1 MRCKSPKTTPSLE
14 LFNYEHWG
22 RSVLEAVKR
31 TARPETVNL
40 ADAEMKC
47 QALYIQ
53 YFEEVI
59 VWFCDLTILW
69 KGRHGLLI
77 QIAQFFFCIWRTKHS
92 CLDPVLQFHC
102 SWCGWSSPFPTTSAA
117 GGLKGQWQQL
127 GITSTERMLWIH
139 SFAAWAAMTLKSSNL
154 RDTATHCDLS
164 ISG

>member
-77 QIAQFFFCIWRTKHS
+77 QIAQFFFASEGQSTVA
-92 CLDPVLQFHC
+92 LTQFC
-102 SWCGWSSPFPTTSAA
+102 SSTAPDVAEAVPSQPH
-117 GGLKGQWQQL
+117 QQL
-127 GITSTERMLWIH
+127 VVSKDSG
-139 SFAAWAAMTLKSSNL
+139 SSWESL
-154 RDTATHCDLS
+154 AQKGCFGYTPLQPELQWP
-164 ISG
+164 